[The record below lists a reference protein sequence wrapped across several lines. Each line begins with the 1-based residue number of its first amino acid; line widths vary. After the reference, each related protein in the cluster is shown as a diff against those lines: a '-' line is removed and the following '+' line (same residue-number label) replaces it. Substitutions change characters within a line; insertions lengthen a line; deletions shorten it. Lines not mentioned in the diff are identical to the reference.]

1 MAERYLCTYAKGKWP
16 TWPGCDGRI
25 HKSGCTARIEPKKE
39 NLAKLILSFRL
50 NEWASEEYANR

>member
-16 TWPGCDGRI
+16 TCPECDGRI

-50 NEWASEEYANR
+50 NE